1 MIFETRVD
9 TSPWQVA
16 TGRRTTDSVTAEQAL
31 QLIDHGGVGIER
43 ESFESIGCWERL
55 LGLGAS

>member
-16 TGRRTTDSVTAEQAL
+16 TGRRTTESVTAEQAL
-31 QLIDHGGVGIER
+31 QLIDHGGVGVER
-43 ESFESIGCWERL
+43 ESFGCWERL